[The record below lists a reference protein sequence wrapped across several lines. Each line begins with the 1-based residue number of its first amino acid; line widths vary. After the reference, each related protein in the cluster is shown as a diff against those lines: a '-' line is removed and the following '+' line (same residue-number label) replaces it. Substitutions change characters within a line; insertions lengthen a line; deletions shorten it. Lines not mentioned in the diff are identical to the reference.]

1 MAKQSSWS
9 NNDGLVVRFGARTVE
24 TSPAVTATE
33 GVEKQLTLT
42 FGPGVGLQTIGTG
55 NLTAAQKA
63 TEDFVNAPVI
73 PQGARITGV
82 RWWVSGGDITGGIT
96 NATLEFY
103 QSKAAANPGNRVSA
117 ASAGFG
123 GTFTNG
129 TLVTSA
135 PSSGTSAVV
144 STPGG
149 CVLGLNTTGAVISGG
164 NLNVVVSYV
173 VKA

>member
-9 NNDGLVVRFGARTVE
+9 NNDGLVVRFGSRTVE

-33 GVEKQLTLT
+33 GVEKQLTMT

-63 TEDFVNAPVI
+63 TEDFVNAPII

-82 RWWVSGGDITGGIT
+82 RWWVSGADITGPT
-96 NATLEFY
+96 AATLEFY
-103 QSKAAANPGNRVSA
+103 QSKAAASPGTRVSA
-117 ASAGFG
+117 ASANFG
-123 GTFTNG
+123 GTYTNG

-149 CVLGLNTTGAVISGG
+149 CVLGLNITGAVISGG